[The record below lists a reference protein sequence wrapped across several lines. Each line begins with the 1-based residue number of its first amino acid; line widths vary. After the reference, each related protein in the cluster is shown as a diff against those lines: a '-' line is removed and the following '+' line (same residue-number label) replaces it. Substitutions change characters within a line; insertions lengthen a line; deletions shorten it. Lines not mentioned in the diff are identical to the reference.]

1 MSRFFRVAILVI
13 TLLGF
18 LTWPTSRFS
27 IGMVLPEVQ
36 NSFSIGES
44 EAGMLLSM
52 LMLSSSI
59 IMALIGWIVGRVGIQ
74 RTYILGLGVLSVG
87 LFLIASATS
96 FALLV
101 FSMLVTGI
109 GVGIMIPTVYT
120 IFGEYLPKR
129 RALMLAIPNSVFGLG
144 GLIGPWLTGN
154 LLGIFEWTMPFL
166 MFAVFSSIMTVMSVI
181 FFGGRKTSRV
191 VRNTSQG
198 GYRRVLGSKNVF
210 AIYVSMFL
218 SNMAFVNLATW
229 TPTFLR
235 VFQGFSAVEAGIAFG
250 LFSFAGI
257 VGSISLGIYSDKI
270 NKRRI
275 IVFITGL
282 VSSVFSYLVYNMSHD
297 FILFVMLLMFFG
309 FSMYSYWNLL
319 IAMGQESVGPE
330 HIGTVT
336 GLVQNAGVIGGIIGP
351 PLVGLLIEQI
361 GMNQAM
367 VAGVSIPILLYSLT
381 ILLWKP
387 PKKTK

>member
-1 MSRFFRVAILVI
+1 MSSFFRVTIPII

-18 LTWPTSRFS
+18 LMWPTFRFS

-36 NSFSIGES
+36 NSFTIGES

-52 LMLSSSI
+52 LMISSSI
-59 IMALIGWIVGRVGIQ
+59 IMALIGWIMGRVGIQ

-87 LFLIASATS
+87 LFIIASATS
-96 FALLV
+96 FDLLV
-101 FSMLVTGI
+101 FSMFVIGI
-109 GVGIMIPTVYT
+109 GVGLMIPTVYT
-120 IFGEYLPKR
+120 IFGEYLPRR
-129 RALMLAIPNSVFGLG
+129 RALMLAIPNSIFGLG

-154 LLGIFEWTMPFL
+154 LLSTFEWTMPFL

-181 FFGGRKTSRV
+181 FFGSRKTSSV
-191 VRNTSQG
+191 VKNTSQG

-218 SNMAFVNLATW
+218 SNMAFVNFITW

-235 VFQGFSAVEAGIAFG
+235 VSQGFSAVDSGIAFG

-257 VGSISLGIYSDKI
+257 MGSISLGIYSDKI

-275 IVFITGL
+275 IVFITGV

-297 FILFVMLLMFFG
+297 FILLVMILMFFG

-319 IAMGQESVGPE
+319 ITMGQESVGSE
-330 HIGTVT
+330 HIGAVT
-336 GLVQNAGVIGGIIGP
+336 GLVQNAGVIGGLIGP
-351 PLVGLLIEQI
+351 TFVGLLIEQI

-367 VAGVSIPILLYSLT
+367 VIGVPIPILLYSLT
-381 ILLWKP
+381 VLMCKP
-387 PKKTK
+387 QRK